1 MSALGLLSPQPR
13 LLERESHASSSESD
27 TVRQEI
33 KDAKRHYR
41 AAAISLQSTLEEVVI
56 TCSRPDWDGY
66 GARPI
71 SQAVHVQARAF
82 LDALPMWLPAPDI
95 VPESDGE
102 IAIEW
107 DVESNR
113 IFSVSIGADGTLNY
127 AGLLGDGVERHGVE
141 NFDEVVPTVIIQA
154 IEELYRRYR
163 AASQRRAR

>member
-1 MSALGLLSPQPR
+1 MSALALSLSSQPQ
-13 LLERESHASSSESD
+13 LLEPELHASSSESD
-27 TVRQEI
+27 TVRQQLE
-33 KDAKRHYR
+33 DAKRHSR
-41 AAAISLQSTLEEVVI
+41 AAASSLQSLAYPTLEEVV
-56 TCSRPDWDGY
+56 TACSQPDWDGY

-71 SQAVHVQARAF
+71 SQASYVAARAF
-82 LDALPMWLPAPDI
+82 LDALPMWLPVPDI

-107 DVESNR
+107 DIEPNR

-141 NFDEVVPTVIIQA
+141 KFDDVVPAIIIQT

-163 AASQRRAR
+163 PAC